1 MHISLQVIPAL
12 LNLLPLIAAIPS
24 SLGHTRR
31 DDITALPL
39 SVSTIQQE
47 LGRRLSKDA
56 LLYFPNSP
64 GYIND
69 TTRWAAQTD
78 SNFSVVMVPAIDRDV
93 AATVSYSSH
102 YIGVFSDS

>member
-1 MHISLQVIPAL
+1 MHVSLQFIPTFF
-12 LNLLPLIAAIPS
+12 NLLPLIAAIPS
-24 SLGHTRR
+24 SIRHARR

-39 SVSTIQQE
+39 SMSTIQQE

-69 TTRWAAQTD
+69 TTRWAAETQ

-102 YIGVFSDS
+102 YIDV

>member
-1 MHISLQVIPAL
+1 MHISLQVIPAI
-12 LNLLPLIAAIPS
+12 LNLLPLIAAISPS
-24 SLGHTRR
+24 MRHTRR
-31 DDITALPL
+31 DDVTTLPP
-39 SVSTIQQE
+39 SMSTIQQE

-69 TTRWAAQTD
+69 TTRWAAETE

-102 YIGVFSDS
+102 HIVVCST